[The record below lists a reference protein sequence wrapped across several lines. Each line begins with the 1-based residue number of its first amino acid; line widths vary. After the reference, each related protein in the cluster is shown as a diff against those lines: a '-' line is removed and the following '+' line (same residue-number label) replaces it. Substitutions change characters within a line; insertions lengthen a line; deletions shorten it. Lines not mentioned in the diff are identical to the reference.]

1 MEKEKCCGCSACE
14 QICPVQC
21 IVMEK
26 DEKGFLYPKTDLEKC
41 IHCRKCDRVCPAEQS
56 ADKKQ
61 AAQITDTFIGYTK
74 KENIRKNSSSGG
86 IFSVLAECV
95 LDQNGVVF
103 GAAFDQ
109 DFSVHHIFVESKKDL
124 WKLQGSKYVQSNLE
138 NTYKEAK
145 TFLETGRPVLFTG
158 TACQIAGLQNYLGKQ
173 YEILYTVDVLCHGV
187 PSPEIWK
194 RYLEEKRC
202 EYGQEIQKIEFRN
215 KQMGWKNFSVNII
228 FANGLS
234 YAKVRHE
241 DAFMKLFLS
250 NICLRPSCYQ
260 CTWKGI
266 PRVSDISLGDCWG
279 VDRTM
284 PEMDD
289 DNGTSVILVHSQKG
303 RWLLENVRDEL
314 NLRNAQLD
322 TVLPPQA
329 DSRRPVL
336 HHPNEKKFWKAAK
349 QGEPISKLEQYA
361 ERSFIQKVIGVV
373 QNKIRR

>member
-41 IHCRKCDRVCPAEQS
+41 LHCRKCDRVCPAEQS

-61 AAQITDTFIGYTK
+61 AVQIDTFVGYTK
-74 KENIRKNSSSGG
+74 KENVRKNSSSGG

-103 GAAFDQ
+103 GAAFDK

-138 NTYKEAK
+138 NTYRETKQ
-145 TFLETGRPVLFTG
+145 FLETGRLVLFSG
-158 TACQIAGLQNYLGKQ
+158 TACQISGLQNYLGKL
-173 YEILYTVDVLCHGV
+173 YEMLYTVDVLCHGV
-187 PSPEIWK
+187 PNPEIWK
-194 RYLEEKRC
+194 RYLEEKRS

-215 KQMGWKNFSVNII
+215 KQQGWKNYSVNII

-234 YAKVRHE
+234 YGKVHHE
-241 DAFMKLFLS
+241 DVFMKLFLS
-250 NICLRPSCYQ
+250 DICLRSSCYQ
-260 CTWKGI
+260 CTWKRI
-266 PRVSDISLGDCWG
+266 PRDSDLSLGDCWG
-279 VDRTM
+279 VERIM

-303 RWLLENVRDEL
+303 KWLLENVRDEL

-329 DSRRPVL
+329 DSRRSVL